1 MPDALT
7 AYRQKRDFGITPE
20 PRGATAK
27 RGKSLAFVIQK
38 HAARSLHYDLRLE
51 LDGTLKSWAVPK
63 GPSLDP
69 TQKRMAVHV
78 EDHPLAYG
86 SFEGSIPANQYGA
99 GDVIVWDRGTWHPE
113 GDPAAGYRAGKLKFR
128 LDGEKLHGTWMLV
141 RMHGREGERQ
151 EPWLLIKER
160 DDAARPAADYSI
172 VDALPNSV
180 LSQRAVVEAP
190 KSKARVTPSSKS
202 ASSKAAPS
210 KTTSSGTA
218 TAKTAPSKT
227 ATASSKTAAAKT
239 PPASDTISGRSSPSQ
254 AATGDGERSASRR
267 ASASS
272 TTALSAATADAPTK
286 TRSSRPA
293 AKKAPAAELPLP
305 AGAVKAA
312 LPDMLAPE
320 LATLVAEAPAGGG
333 WSYEIKFDG
342 YRVLARIDR
351 GQVRLVT
358 RNGNDWTAK
367 LKGIAAEIDR
377 LGMDS
382 AWLDGEI
389 VVLGEHGA
397 SDFAALQNAFDA
409 GGAQIRYFVF
419 DLPYYRGHDLRHV
432 ALGERRALLGGLLA
446 EADGIVR
453 FSQDFE
459 SDANEILRN
468 ACRLHLEGVIGKRIG
483 SAYVGGR
490 TRDWIKLKCT
500 LRQEFVIGGYTE
512 PQGSRTGLGALLLGI
527 HDERGRLRYA
537 GNVGTGFDVKTLGAL
552 RKQLAKIET
561 KATPFVDKPREARGT
576 WVAPKLVAEIS
587 FAEWTRD
594 GKVRQAVFHGLRA
607 DKPPSAITRE
617 VAAPAP
623 RGTTPEQKAAGGSGD
638 AAAEPSKAG
647 AAARKSKSSRTPAR
661 SAAVDAAV
669 AQPTASNARAEPP
682 PPPAMPPSVRVTH
695 PERVIDPKSGH
706 TKRDL
711 VDYYL
716 HAARRIQPHLQG
728 RPVALV
734 RAPAGVGGHLFFQKH
749 SGSLHIDDLVE
760 LPAAL
765 DPGHPPLI
773 EIDSFGTLISAA
785 QMNVVE
791 FHTWNATSRAIEKP
805 DRMTFDLD
813 PGEGVGWTAMV
824 EAARLTRELLDEIG
838 LRAFVK
844 TSGGKGLHVVVPLA
858 PREGWDD
865 VKDFS
870 REVVERLAMLAPDK
884 LVAKSGPKNRV
895 GKIFVDFL
903 RNGRGATT
911 AAAYSA
917 RARAGLGV
925 SVPCDWDELDG
936 LGGGDHWNIA
946 NVHERLEAAAD
957 PWAEYTR
964 CRQALGAARKALRR
978 GVAA

>member
-1 MPDALT
+1 MADAL
-7 AYRQKRDFGITPE
+7 APYRQKRNFGITPE

-27 RGKSLAFVIQK
+27 RGEALSFVIQK
-38 HAARSLHYDLRLE
+38 HAARSLHYDFRLE

-69 TQKRMAVHV
+69 SQKRMAVHV

-86 SFEGSIPANQYGA
+86 SFEGTIPANQYGA

-113 GDPAAGYRAGKLKFR
+113 GDPSAGYRAGKLKFR
-128 LDGEKLHGTWMLV
+128 LDGEKLKGTWMLI
-141 RMHGREGERQ
+141 RMHGRESDRQ

-160 DDAARPAADYSI
+160 DATARPAAEYSV

-190 KSKARVTPSSKS
+190 KGKARSTSESNPSAAQAGSKS
-202 ASSKAAPS
+202 ATATA
-210 KTTSSGTA
+210 TATA
-218 TAKTAPSKT
+218 TAKGAKAAAGSKGEAAKAKST
-227 ATASSKTAAAKT
+227 TTRAASKTAAK
-239 PPASDTISGRSSPSQ
+239 PARKRSR
-254 AATGDGERSASRR
+254 D
-267 ASASS
+267 ASS
-272 TTALSAATADAPTK
+272 TATTDDTARPAPTK
-286 TRSSRPA
+286 AGA
-293 AKKAPAAELPLP
+293 ARTKAKPPPTAPSLP
-305 AGAVKAA
+305 AGAVRSA
-312 LPDMLAPE
+312 LPATLEPE
-320 LATLVAEAPAGGG
+320 LATLVKEVPANGD

-342 YRVLARIDR
+342 YRVLARIEN
-351 GQVRLVT
+351 GEVRLLT

-367 LKGIAAEIDR
+367 LRGIADAIGR
-377 LGMDS
+377 LGLD
-382 AWLDGEI
+382 ATWLDGEI
-389 VVLGEHGA
+389 VVLGAHGA
-397 SDFAALQNAFDA
+397 SDFAALQNAFDG
-409 GGAQIRYFVF
+409 GGATIRYFVF
-419 DLPYYRGHDLRHV
+419 DLPFHAGHDLRRV
-432 ALGERRALLGGLLA
+432 PLGERRALLGALLA
-446 EADGIVR
+446 DADGVVR

-459 SDANEILRN
+459 SDPDEILRN
-468 ACRLHLEGVIGKRIG
+468 ACRLHLEGVIGKRID

-500 LRQEFVIGGYTE
+500 LRQEFVIAGYTE

-552 RKQLAKIET
+552 RKELSKLET
-561 KATPFVDKPREARGT
+561 AQAPFADKARTGRAT
-576 WVAPKLVAEIS
+576 WVEPKLVAEIS
-587 FAEWTRD
+587 FSEWTRD
-594 GKVRQAVFHGLRA
+594 GKVRHAVFHGLRS
-607 DKPPSAITRE
+607 DKPPQAITRE
-617 VAAPAP
+617 VAAPTP
-623 RGTTPEQKAAGGSGD
+623 GGKLPEQPATPND
-638 AAAEPSKAG
+638 AAPAEPAPASKPARPASARARPAATAASKAQ
-647 AAARKSKSSRTPAR
+647 ADPPPTPAL
-661 SAAVDAAV
+661 
-669 AQPTASNARAEPP
+669 
-682 PPPAMPPSVRVTH
+682 PASVRVTH
-695 PERVIDPKSGH
+695 PDRVIDPKSGH

-734 RAPAGVGGHLFFQKH
+734 RAPAGVEGHHFFQKH

-760 LPAAL
+760 LPEAL

-773 EIDSFGTLISAA
+773 EIDSFTALISAA

-791 FHTWNATSRAIEKP
+791 FHTWNAMSRAIEKP

-813 PGEGVGWTAMV
+813 PGEGVGWAAMV
-824 EAARLTRELLDEIG
+824 EAARLTRSLLDAIG
-838 LRAFVK
+838 LVAFVK

-870 REVVERLAMLAPDK
+870 REVVERLAELAPDK

-895 GKIFVDFL
+895 GRIFVDYL

-925 SVPCDWDELDG
+925 SVPCDWDELDA
-936 LGGGDHWNIA
+936 LRGGDHWTIA
-946 NVHERLEAAAD
+946 NAHERLEAAAD
-957 PWAEYTR
+957 PWADYAS

>member
-1 MPDALT
+1 MQDALT

-20 PRGATAK
+20 PRGEAAK

-38 HAARSLHYDLRLE
+38 HAASRLHYDFRLE

-69 TQKRMAVHV
+69 AQKRMAVHV

-86 SFEGSIPANQYGA
+86 SFEGTIPANQYGA

-113 GDPAAGYRAGKLKFR
+113 GDPAVGYRAGKLKFR
-128 LDGEKLHGTWMLV
+128 LDGEKLQGTWMLV
-141 RMHGREGERQ
+141 RMHGRESERQ
-151 EPWLLIKER
+151 EPWLLIKDR
-160 DDAARPAADYSI
+160 DEAARPAAEYSV

-180 LSQRAVVEAP
+180 LSKRAVVEA
-190 KSKARVTPSSKS
+190 
-202 ASSKAAPS
+202 SKAARPAAA
-210 KTTSSGTA
+210 KKAVKPA
-218 TAKTAPSKT
+218 TAKKAASATRSKT
-227 ATASSKTAAAKT
+227 ATAEGAK
-239 PPASDTISGRSSPSQ
+239 P
-254 AATGDGERSASRR
+254 
-267 ASASS
+267 
-272 TTALSAATADAPTK
+272 AATAPASKSKRP
-286 TRSSRPA
+286 SRGA
-293 AKKAPAAELPLP
+293 AKKASVAASDLP

-312 LPDMLAPE
+312 LPDTLAPE
-320 LATLVAEAPAGGG
+320 LATLVADVPAGDD
-333 WSYEIKFDG
+333 WAYEIKFDG
-342 YRVLARIDR
+342 YRVLARIE
-351 GQVRLVT
+351 GGEVRLLT

-409 GGAQIRYFVF
+409 GGAQIRYFAF
-419 DLPYYRGHDLRHV
+419 DLPFYAGHDLRQV
-432 ALGERRALLGGLLA
+432 ALGERRALLGRLLA
-446 EADGIVR
+446 DADGIVR

-459 SDANEILRN
+459 SDASEILRN
-468 ACRLHLEGVIGKRIG
+468 ACRLHLEGVIGKRLG
-483 SAYVGGR
+483 SAYVAGR

-552 RKQLAKIET
+552 RKQLTKLET
-561 KATPFVDKPREARGT
+561 KDAPFIDKPREARGT
-576 WVAPKLVAEIS
+576 WVEPKLVAEIS

-594 GKVRQAVFHGLRA
+594 GKVRQAVFHGLRS

-623 RGTTPEQKAAGGSGD
+623 RGSAAEQQAAGADGGT
-638 AAAEPSKAG
+638 E
-647 AAARKSKSSRTPAR
+647 TPAPPR
-661 SAAVDAAV
+661 AL
-669 AQPTASNARAEPP
+669 PAS
-682 PPPAMPPSVRVTH
+682 VKVTH

-716 HAARRIQPHLQG
+716 HAAKRIQPHLQG

-734 RAPAGVGGHLFFQKH
+734 RAPAGIGGHLFFQKH

-760 LPAAL
+760 LPVAL
-765 DPGHPPLI
+765 DPEHPPLV
-773 EIDSFGTLISAA
+773 EIDSFTALISAA

-791 FHTWNATSRAIEKP
+791 FHTWNALSRAIDKP

-813 PGEGVGWTAMV
+813 PGDGVGWTAMV
-824 EAARLTRELLDEIG
+824 AAARLTRALLDESG
-838 LRAFVK
+838 LRSFVK

-870 REVVERLAMLAPDK
+870 RAVVERLALLAPDQ

-895 GKIFVDFL
+895 GRIFVDYL

-925 SVPCDWDELDG
+925 SIPCDWDELDG
-936 LGGGDHWNIA
+936 LTGGDHWTIA
-946 NVHERLEAAAD
+946 NAHERLEAAAD
-957 PWAEYTR
+957 PWADYAR

-978 GVAA
+978 AVAA

>member
-1 MPDALT
+1 MQDALT

-20 PRGATAK
+20 PRGEAAK

-38 HAARSLHYDLRLE
+38 HAASRLHYDFRLE

-69 TQKRMAVHV
+69 AQKRMAVHV

-86 SFEGSIPANQYGA
+86 SFEGTIPANQYGA

-113 GDPAAGYRAGKLKFR
+113 GDPAVGYRAGKLKFR
-128 LDGEKLHGTWMLV
+128 LDGEKLQGTWMLV
-141 RMHGREGERQ
+141 RMHGRESERQ
-151 EPWLLIKER
+151 EPWLLIKDR
-160 DDAARPAADYSI
+160 DEAARPAAEYSV

-180 LSQRAVVEAP
+180 LSKRAVVEA
-190 KSKARVTPSSKS
+190 
-202 ASSKAAPS
+202 SKAARPAAA
-210 KTTSSGTA
+210 KKAVKPA
-218 TAKTAPSKT
+218 TAKKAASATRSKT
-227 ATASSKTAAAKT
+227 ATAEGAK
-239 PPASDTISGRSSPSQ
+239 P
-254 AATGDGERSASRR
+254 
-267 ASASS
+267 
-272 TTALSAATADAPTK
+272 AATAPASKSKRP
-286 TRSSRPA
+286 SRGA
-293 AKKAPAAELPLP
+293 AKKASVAASDLP

-312 LPDMLAPE
+312 LPDTLAPE
-320 LATLVAEAPAGGG
+320 LATLVADVPAGDD
-333 WSYEIKFDG
+333 WAYEIKFDG
-342 YRVLARIDR
+342 YRVLARIE
-351 GQVRLVT
+351 GGEVRLLT

-409 GGAQIRYFVF
+409 GGAQIRYFAF
-419 DLPYYRGHDLRHV
+419 DLPFYAGHDLRQV
-432 ALGERRALLGGLLA
+432 ALGERRALLGRLLA
-446 EADGIVR
+446 DADGIVR

-459 SDANEILRN
+459 SDASEILRN
-468 ACRLHLEGVIGKRIG
+468 ACRLHLEGVIGKRLG
-483 SAYVGGR
+483 SAYVAGR

-552 RKQLAKIET
+552 RKQLTKLET
-561 KATPFVDKPREARGT
+561 KDAPFIDKPREARGT
-576 WVAPKLVAEIS
+576 WVEPKLVAEIS

-594 GKVRQAVFHGLRA
+594 GKVRQAVFHGLRS

-623 RGTTPEQKAAGGSGD
+623 RGSAAEQQAAGASDGSATTVASKKASTSERAAKAA
-638 AAAEPSKAG
+638 
-647 AAARKSKSSRTPAR
+647 TPAK
-661 SAAVDAAV
+661 
-669 AQPTASNARAEPP
+669 TAKTAKTATTAKQDLATATTAKASTANTQGEPP
-682 PPPAMPPSVRVTH
+682 PPPALPASVKVTH

-716 HAARRIQPHLQG
+716 HAAKRIQPHLQG

-734 RAPAGVGGHLFFQKH
+734 RAPAGIGGHLFFQKH

-760 LPAAL
+760 LPVAL
-765 DPGHPPLI
+765 DPEHPPLV
-773 EIDSFGTLISAA
+773 EIDSFTALISAA

-791 FHTWNATSRAIEKP
+791 FHTWNALSRAIDKP

-813 PGEGVGWTAMV
+813 PGDGVGWTAMV
-824 EAARLTRELLDEIG
+824 AAARLTRALLDESG
-838 LRAFVK
+838 LRSFVK
-844 TSGGKGLHVVVPLA
+844 TSGGKGLHVVVPLT

-870 REVVERLAMLAPDK
+870 RAVVERLALLAPDQ

-895 GKIFVDFL
+895 GRIFVDYL

-925 SVPCDWDELDG
+925 SIPCDWDELDG
-936 LGGGDHWNIA
+936 LTGGDHWTIA
-946 NVHERLEAAAD
+946 NAHERLEAAAD
-957 PWAEYTR
+957 PWADYAR

-978 GVAA
+978 AVAA